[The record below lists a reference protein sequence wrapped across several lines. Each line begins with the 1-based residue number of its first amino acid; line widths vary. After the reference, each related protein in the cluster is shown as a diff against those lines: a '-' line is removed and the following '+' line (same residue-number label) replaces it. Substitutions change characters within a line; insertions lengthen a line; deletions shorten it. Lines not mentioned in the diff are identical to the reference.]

1 MSDTTHRP
9 RRARR
14 FAVAAPL
21 LAACGLLAGGTY
33 VAQAMTDR
41 AARHDPASDLVPASF
56 GPNTGA
62 SGASDLRTALE
73 AACAE
78 TGCDAAVLHSVIL
91 ATTPRMS
98 AADLA
103 AERAT
108 QARML
113 REALHLQELSP
124 PGTPA
129 ARMAELERRT
139 ADRLDAFY
147 ELEHER
153 ARRQN

>member
-1 MSDTTHRP
+1 MSDTTD
-9 RRARR
+9 RARR
-14 FAVAAPL
+14 TRRLTRAAPL
-21 LAACGLLAGGTY
+21 LVAFGLFAAGTF
-33 VAQAMTDR
+33 VADAMTDR
-41 AARHDPASDLVPASF
+41 SAPPAPAADLFQASF
-56 GPNTGA
+56 GPRTGA
-62 SGASDLRTALE
+62 NGASDLRAALD
-73 AACAE
+73 AACE
-78 TGCDAAVLHSVIL
+78 TTGCDAAVLHSVIL
-91 ATTPRMS
+91 ATAPRMS
-98 AADLA
+98 AEDLA
-103 AERAT
+103 EERAT

>member
-1 MSDTTHRP
+1 MSDTTDRP

-14 FAVAAPL
+14 LPLAAPL
-21 LAACGLLAGGTY
+21 LVACGLFAAGTL
-33 VAQAMTDR
+33 VAQAMNER
-41 AARHDPASDLVPASF
+41 AGRPATEVGPTPVSF
-56 GPNTGA
+56 GPRSGA
-62 SGASDLRTALE
+62 NGASDLRAALD
-73 AACAE
+73 AACE
-78 TGCDAAVLHSVIL
+78 TTGCDAAVLHAVIL
-91 ATTPRMS
+91 ATAPRMS
-98 AADLA
+98 AEDLA
-103 AERAT
+103 EERAT

-153 ARRQN
+153 TRRQN